1 MSHCSNWSPPCRQ
14 AVGNGFSILF
24 GKGYQV
30 KIVPEGEGAS
40 SAVQVMLVTVIHCV
54 LFLVVVM
61 CLLVSMFVS
70 ALVHR
75 VSATTW

>member
-1 MSHCSNWSPPCRQ
+1 M
-14 AVGNGFSILF
+14 
-24 GKGYQV
+24 

-40 SAVQVMLVTVIHCV
+40 SAVQVMLVTVVHCV